1 MHCSKKL
8 LGSGD
13 EAYFNEKGPV
23 NMRVDGTAHFAE
35 SLPGPRDVDEYQ
47 PSPWF
52 CLNGRQAGAFITAS
66 PV

>member
-35 SLPGPRDVDEYQ
+35 SLPGGAIPKPLATMQHRSAPSGGPRRK
-47 PSPWF
+47 F
-52 CLNGRQAGAFITAS
+52 L
-66 PV
+66 